1 MDEKEIRERSVNHD
15 TEGTSSDNIIIFP
28 DFEKLKNEV
37 ETLRVKVSLLLLERD
52 ELQFVICKNIEM
64 EYMMELGG
72 LEYKA
77 YEAQCTALRLKRK
90 IELIQAKRNRQEKIL
105 LYVIEEMLDDE
116 FAEYQRHL
124 NEQISKMNDALER
137 RKAKKLSDEESKEI
151 KKLYR
156 KVVRVLHPD
165 INPDASEAQ
174 IRLFDNAVSAYKN
187 GDLNALRII
196 HGMVGNDTVPEQH
209 ENVMTQLAEEKKRL
223 QDVMKS
229 IQEETDEI
237 KSDYPYTMKELLEDE
252 EKRKQQK
259 QELESILA
267 QYNEL
272 ISIYEAKIKEMLR

>member
-1 MDEKEIRERSVNHD
+1 MDEKEIRERSVERD

-37 ETLRVKVSLLLLERD
+37 ETLRVKVSMLLLERD

-90 IELIQAKRNRQEKIL
+90 IELIQAKKNRQEKIL

-116 FAEYQRHL
+116 FAEYQRYL

-156 KVVRVLHPD
+156 KVVKVLHPD

-196 HGMVGNDTVPEQH
+196 HGMVENDTVPEQH

-229 IQEETDEI
+229 IQEEIDEI
-237 KSDYPYTMKELLEDE
+237 KSDYPYTMKEILDDE

-259 QELESILA
+259 QELERILD

-272 ISIYEAKIKEMLR
+272 ISIYKAKIKEMLR

>member
-1 MDEKEIRERSVNHD
+1 MDEKEIRERSVDYD

-37 ETLRVKVSLLLLERD
+37 ETLRVKVSMLLLERD

-77 YEAQCTALRLKRK
+77 YEAQCTVLRLKRK

-137 RKAKKLSDEESKEI
+137 RKAKKLSDEENREI

-156 KVVRVLHPD
+156 KVVKVLHPD

-209 ENVMTQLAEEKKRL
+209 ENVMTQLAKEQKRL

-229 IQEETDEI
+229 IQEEIDEI

>member
-1 MDEKEIRERSVNHD
+1 MDEKEIRERSVDYD

-37 ETLRVKVSLLLLERD
+37 ETLRVKVSMLLLERD

-77 YEAQCTALRLKRK
+77 YEAQCTVLRLKRK

-137 RKAKKLSDEESKEI
+137 RKAKKLSDEENREI

-156 KVVRVLHPD
+156 KVVKVLHPD

-209 ENVMTQLAEEKKRL
+209 ENVMTQLAKEQKRL